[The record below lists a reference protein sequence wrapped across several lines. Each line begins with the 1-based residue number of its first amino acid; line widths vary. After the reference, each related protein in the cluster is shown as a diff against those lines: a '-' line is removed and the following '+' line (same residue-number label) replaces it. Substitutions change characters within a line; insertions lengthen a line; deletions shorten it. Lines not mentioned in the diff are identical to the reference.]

1 MNRPLAVGLGL
12 VLAASVQAQNWP
24 QFRGPNA
31 SGVAG
36 GHAAPIRW
44 DAEKGT
50 NILWKTSIPGLAHS
64 SPIVWGDR
72 VFVTTAVSSDPNVE
86 LSEEYPNGMTTAK
99 DTAEHSWRLYALNKH
114 TGEVLWERI
123 AHEGVPKS
131 QRHPKSSQASPTP
144 ATDGKVIVAF
154 FGSEGL
160 YAYDFDGTL
169 LWKQDLGLLNAGW
182 HFDPDYVYGV
192 ASSPVIYEDLVIVQ
206 CDLQEDSFLVA
217 FQLKDG
223 QEVWRSPRDEIPSWA
238 TPTIYMGK
246 DRSELVTHSPSFIRG
261 VDLRSGEELWR
272 LSSNLDHT
280 IPTPV
285 VSGDL
290 IYVTSAGV
298 KLSPVYAIRPGGTG
312 DITLEEGATSN
323 EFIAWSY
330 RRGGPFIPTPVVY
343 DGYLYLCADNGV
355 LTVYD
360 ARTGERIYRARIGG
374 KGGAYFASPI
384 AADGKLYF
392 ASEDGDIFVI
402 KTGPKYELL
411 AENPMGEVLM
421 ATPAISEGVLYV
433 RGLKHLFAIGEA
445 AASPSPTR

>member
-72 VFVTTAVSSDPNVE
+72 VFVTTAVSSDSNVE

>member
-1 MNRPLAVGLGL
+1 MKRPLAVSLGL

-44 DAEKGT
+44 DAEKDT

-72 VFVTTAVSSDPNVE
+72 VFVTTAVSSDPNIE

-114 TGEVLWERI
+114 TGEVLWERV

-192 ASSPVIYEDLVIVQ
+192 ASSPIIYEDLVIVQ

-290 IYVTSAGV
+290 IYVTSFGV

>member
-114 TGEVLWERI
+114 TGEVLWERV

-131 QRHPKSSQASPTP
+131 QRHPKSNQASPTP

-192 ASSPVIYEDLVIVQ
+192 ASSPIIYEDLVIVQ

-223 QEVWRSPRDEIPSWA
+223 QELWRSPRDEIPSWA

>member
-114 TGEVLWERI
+114 TGEVLWERV

-192 ASSPVIYEDLVIVQ
+192 ASSPIIYEDLVIVQ